1 MVSFAS
7 AHNYCPQTQC
17 QYADHDAV
25 PGRSPR
31 GRSTHGR
38 PGPGSVLRQTGQ
50 NAGASPVDRVGWK
63 HHMIT
68 DGSGTPLAVLLTGDN
83 RNNVTR
89 LIPLP
94 TGPRPGRSSSPKA
107 AG

>member
-1 MVSFAS
+1 
-7 AHNYCPQTQC
+7 
-17 QYADHDAV
+17 
-25 PGRSPR
+25 
-31 GRSTHGR
+31 
-38 PGPGSVLRQTGQ
+38 
-50 NAGASPVDRVGWK
+50 
-63 HHMIT
+63 MIT